1 MSLGPV
7 KGLTAVEAEIARLM
21 IEGLDYDEVILG
33 EAVRRT
39 GRSRLCRRRGRSAT
53 NLGRRATSLPIA
65 ASSTSCGR
73 LFKERRESEQAR
85 NLATAIEIRDNE
97 GDASAATKTV
107 RLKAAAFI
115 EGNEK
120 PGVTVNVNT
129 QTNVAAITPG
139 YVIRLPAKADQ
150 GALAQAALAI
160 DHGE

>member
-97 GDASAATKTV
+97 GAATKTV

-150 GALAQAALAI
+150 GALAQAALAT